1 MAIANITGNILTDTG
16 VSTSSLISGTGT
28 TNYHAKF
35 TGASTLGNSLIWDN
49 GTNVGI
55 GNTNTSFT
63 FDVTGTGRFTGAL
76 TSGALLTN
84 AASGAGGQEALRIN
98 NDNGYIGFFNS
109 ANSTRTGYL
118 QANAS
123 TDITLMASQSI
134 PILFGTAATERMRI
148 TSTGNV
154 GIGTSSP
161 LREMVLYRASGE
173 VHFKLANGTT
183 GQGTTDGFDMA
194 IDGSGG
200 AYLINRENQPMFFF
214 TNGTERMRITSTGSV
229 GIAVNPKSYASTW
242 AGFQVG
248 NFSLMG
254 PNPASDQNAIL
265 GANAYRASDNSWK
278 RIIGGYGN
286 VIEFNQGSGDIRF
299 YTGGTGSADSTI
311 SLVSGPFLVNGGASW
326 TNGSSD
332 IRKKKNF
339 EPSQGLAE
347 VLQIEAVKYHF
358 NWDDDNSIKRLG
370 FKAQNLQTIIPEM
383 VMETGEIAEDGTSY
397 LTITPDYILP
407 VLVKAIQELSAKVEN
422 QQQTIN
428 SLINR

>member
-16 VSTSSLISGTGT
+16 VAISSLVSGTGT
-28 TNYHAKF
+28 TNYLSKF
-35 TGASTLGNSLIWDN
+35 TGTSTLGNSLIFDN
-49 GTNVGI
+49 GTSLFIGNGQSSATPQVGI
-55 GNTNTSFT
+55 IEGTDGSGTNIAGAEFRIQGGQG
-63 FDVTGTGRFTGAL
+63 TGTGVGGAVTFYTAPAGSTGSSL
-76 TSGALLTN
+76 N
-84 AASGAGGQEALRIN
+84 
-98 NDNGYIGFFNS
+98 
-109 ANSTRTGYL
+109 
-118 QANAS
+118 
-123 TDITLMASQSI
+123 
-134 PILFGTAATERMRI
+134 TAVERMRI
-148 TSTGNV
+148 TSAGNV
-154 GIGTSSP
+154 GIGTGSPSYQLSLNAATPQLGLSSTSANGYAEIYFSRNTSTAIAY
-161 LREMVLYRASGE
+161 LAAGINSTVSASGDE
-173 VHFKLANGTT
+173 FVMQNMINGGNLIFRTNSGSTT
-183 GQGTTDGFDMA
+183 
-194 IDGSGG
+194 
-200 AYLINRENQPMFFF
+200 EK
-214 TNGTERMRITSTGSV
+214 MRITSSGSV
-229 GIAVNPKSYASTW
+229 GIGVIPKNYASTW
-242 AGFQVG
+242 VGFQAG

-407 VLVKAIQELSAKVEN
+407 VLVKAIQELSAKVSALEN
-422 QQQTIN
+422 K
-428 SLINR
+428 S